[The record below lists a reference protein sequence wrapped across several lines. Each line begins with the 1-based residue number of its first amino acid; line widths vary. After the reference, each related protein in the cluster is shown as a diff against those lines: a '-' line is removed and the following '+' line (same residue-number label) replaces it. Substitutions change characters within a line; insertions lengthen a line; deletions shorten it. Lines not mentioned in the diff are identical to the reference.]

1 MAGREA
7 RAGASLKLVSKFL
20 ALILRHKPEAGG
32 LNLDPEGWA
41 QVEDVLAAVRGRFGA
56 FGRDEL
62 EELVRTN
69 DRKRYA
75 FDETGGR
82 IRANQGH
89 SIGVDLGLAPAP
101 PPPLLYHGTTR
112 RFLDSIL
119 AQGLIKGKR
128 HHVHLSEDVE
138 TAAKVGAR
146 RAGETVV
153 LAVDSRAMAADG
165 HLFYL
170 SANRIWLT
178 DSVPP
183 VFLAIVE
190 PPTG

>member
-7 RAGASLKLVSKFL
+7 GAALKQVSKFL
-20 ALILRHKPEAGG
+20 ALILRHKPEAVG
-32 LNLDPEGWA
+32 LTLDPEGWA
-41 QVEDVLAAVRGRFGA
+41 QVDDVIAAVRLRFGA

-69 DRKRYA
+69 DKKRYA
-75 FDETGGR
+75 FDESGSR
-82 IRANQGH
+82 IRASQGH
-89 SIGVDLGLAPAP
+89 SIGVDLGLAPAS

-146 RAGETVV
+146 RAGETIV
-153 LAVDSRAMAADG
+153 LAVDSRAMAEDG
-165 HLFYL
+165 HPFYL
-170 SANRIWLT
+170 SANRVWLT
-178 DSVPP
+178 DAVPP
-183 VFLAIVE
+183 LFLAIVE
-190 PPTG
+190 PPTR

>member
-7 RAGASLKLVSKFL
+7 RVAALKQVSKFL

-32 LNLDPEGWA
+32 LELNSEGWA
-41 QVEDVLAAVRGRFGA
+41 QVEDVLVAVRGRFGA
-56 FGRDEL
+56 FGRGEL

-69 DRKRYA
+69 DKKRYA
-75 FDETGGR
+75 FDETGSR
-82 IRANQGH
+82 IRASQGH
-89 SIGVDLGLAPAP
+89 SINVDLGLAPAP

-112 RFLDSIL
+112 RFLDSIF
-119 AQGLIKGKR
+119 ARGLIKGKR

-138 TAAKVGAR
+138 TATKVGAR

-183 VFLAIVE
+183 VYLAIVE
-190 PPTG
+190 PPTE